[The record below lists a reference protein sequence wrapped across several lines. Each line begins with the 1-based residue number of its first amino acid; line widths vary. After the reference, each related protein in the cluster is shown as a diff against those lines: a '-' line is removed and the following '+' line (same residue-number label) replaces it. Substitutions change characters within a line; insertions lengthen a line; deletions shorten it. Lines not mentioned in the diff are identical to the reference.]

1 MKVRLPAVLVV
12 IGLLSLI
19 AAPRV
24 QAQSEI
30 PLLGV
35 TYGVGVRA
43 IGMGGAFVGL
53 ADDYAATY
61 WNPAGLGQIR
71 RMELTGSVSSLR
83 FQNQTTYF
91 GNPSSEETSNTQ
103 FQSVGF
109 VFPVPTYRGSLVF
122 SLGYN
127 RVASFHSNFLIQGF
141 NDSPGD
147 SVDQT
152 GEQLDRGGLGQWVF
166 AGSVQMSENLYLGG
180 SLNLWTG
187 NYDYSWELQERD
199 ALDIW
204 EQSRWVYQ
212 DEIDTKINGFNLT
225 LAALYN
231 LYNHFRIGATFETPV
246 TFKGVENWRS
256 YTLVDYDDNTYW
268 DSTSTGQYTYRIR
281 KPMTINLGASLSLP
295 LLTVAGDVSLIDW
308 SQMEYTSPNDLKSE
322 NRRFVKQL
330 RPVTRYR
337 LGAEMILPLL
347 NVRLRAG
354 YMLDPSP
361 YRGNL
366 KYSDKNF
373 VTAGVGFL
381 LDRQFTLDLAYV
393 HGWWK
398 YVGPEKYT
406 EDIRVNTVFLSGS
419 FRF

>member
-127 RVASFHSNFLIQGF
+127 KVASF
-141 NDSPGD
+141 
-147 SVDQT
+147 
-152 GEQLDRGGLGQWVF
+152 
-166 AGSVQMSENLYLGG
+166 
-180 SLNLWTG
+180 
-187 NYDYSWELQERD
+187 
-199 ALDIW
+199 
-204 EQSRWVYQ
+204 
-212 DEIDTKINGFNLT
+212 
-225 LAALYN
+225 
-231 LYNHFRIGATFETPV
+231 
-246 TFKGVENWRS
+246 
-256 YTLVDYDDNTYW
+256 
-268 DSTSTGQYTYRIR
+268 
-281 KPMTINLGASLSLP
+281 
-295 LLTVAGDVSLIDW
+295 
-308 SQMEYTSPNDLKSE
+308 
-322 NRRFVKQL
+322 
-330 RPVTRYR
+330 
-337 LGAEMILPLL
+337 
-347 NVRLRAG
+347 
-354 YMLDPSP
+354 
-361 YRGNL
+361 
-366 KYSDKNF
+366 
-373 VTAGVGFL
+373 
-381 LDRQFTLDLAYV
+381 
-393 HGWWK
+393 
-398 YVGPEKYT
+398 
-406 EDIRVNTVFLSGS
+406 
-419 FRF
+419 